1 MKTAH
6 FKSRQRKK
14 KLSHKGY
21 YEHMSRQFISFIII
35 HSFFKSQLV
44 KRLIER
50 WCLLGGTMGS
60 NIFWSLIWILTHYFT
75 TDLSIFQMRGISIA
89 KLVAQGYSKPAIQYQ
104 AWLWGRHWL
113 QISNQRNLGIEMKD
127 PCVINVRKN
136 WDGKNPCGYD
146 RG

>member
-1 MKTAH
+1 MLSAHDVKRSMAQIRMKTAH

-75 TDLSIFQMRGISIA
+75 TDLSIFQMRGIFID
-89 KLVAQGYSKPAIQYQ
+89 KLVAQGQ
-104 AWLWGRHWL
+104 WLGLNTLVMISAFALASTAVRGCWRHTDF
-113 QISNQRNLGIEMKD
+113 RFTK
-127 PCVINVRKN
+127 
-136 WDGKNPCGYD
+136 
-146 RG
+146 